1 MRDPFL
7 SIVDAS
13 NMIRTDDRSAGS
25 RKVLVVGLGNS
36 DRGDDGVG
44 AVVARELVGRV
55 PPDVVVKVRSG
66 DLLSLID
73 DWDGFD
79 AIVCIDAAAPAGA
92 HGRIF
97 RLDLNSTELP
107 RNLRVSSSHA
117 WGLPEAIA
125 LGRSL
130 QRVPRQ
136 IIVYAIEGNSF
147 DGGAAL
153 TPAAAAAAH
162 VVADRVVAEVGRL
175 RSA

>member
-1 MRDPFL
+1 M
-7 SIVDAS
+7 SEIA
-13 NMIRTDDRSAGS
+13 DRGAPP
-25 RKVLVVGLGNS
+25 RKVLVIGLGNP

-44 AVVARELVGRV
+44 AIVARGLAGRL
-55 PPDVVVKVRSG
+55 PPDAVVKVRSG

-79 AIVCIDAAAPAGA
+79 AVVCIDAAAPAGV
-92 HGRIF
+92 HGRIS

-107 RNLRVSSSHA
+107 RNLTLRSSHA
-117 WGLPEAIA
+117 WGLAEAIA

-130 QRVPRQ
+130 QRAPRQ

-153 TPAAAAAAH
+153 TPAAAAATH

-175 RSA
+175 RSHP

>member
-1 MRDPFL
+1 
-7 SIVDAS
+7 
-13 NMIRTDDRSAGS
+13 
-25 RKVLVVGLGNS
+25 
-36 DRGDDGVG
+36 
-44 AVVARELVGRV
+44 
-55 PPDVVVKVRSG
+55 
-66 DLLSLID
+66 LID

-79 AIVCIDAAAPAGA
+79 AIVCIDAAAPAGI
-92 HGRIF
+92 HGRIC

-107 RNLRVSSSHA
+107 RNLSLSSSHG

-130 QRVPRQ
+130 QRAPRQ

-147 DGGAAL
+147 DDGAAL

-175 RSA
+175 RSAKRRACTAWPDDNRP